1 MSNALFDQ
9 IVRDQSHKLHDLLPP
24 RNGSTYCT
32 RSQRYFKLPI
42 CKANRFKNT
51 FIMANSL
58 IISSNLNILIIGI
71 LVLILLL
78 YFIVGYILRF
88 L

>member
-1 MSNALFDQ
+1 
-9 IVRDQSHKLHDLLPP
+9 
-24 RNGSTYCT
+24 
-32 RSQRYFKLPI
+32 
-42 CKANRFKNT
+42 
-51 FIMANSL
+51 MANSL

>member
-1 MSNALFDQ
+1 MIWCRHATGPLIAPIARDNLNDRF
-9 IVRDQSHKLHDLLPP
+9 VRQLGLKTLLLW
-24 RNGSTYCT
+24 RTV
-32 RSQRYFKLPI
+32 
-42 CKANRFKNT
+42 
-51 FIMANSL
+51 L

>member
-1 MSNALFDQ
+1 MICCRHATGPLIAPIARDNLNYRF
-9 IVRDQSHKLHDLLPP
+9 VRQLGLKTLLLW
-24 RNGSTYCT
+24 RTV
-32 RSQRYFKLPI
+32 
-42 CKANRFKNT
+42 
-51 FIMANSL
+51 L

-71 LVLILLL
+71 LVLILRILL